1 MPFVT
6 RYLAY
11 PLALDLNELPNLRS
25 QKWFLELSCPLINKV
40 YWKGRYVFVQD
51 VGFCSVMDVHLGN
64 GSSWKGFPDGILWC
78 FDGFF
83 APTPPQSRVSFRQQL
98 ADQHVGE
105 KTSPEAWPSSRRNPG
120 AVAREEICR

>member
-40 YWKGRYVFVQD
+40 YWKGRYVFVKD
-51 VGFCSVMDVHLGN
+51 VGFGSVMDVHLGN
-64 GSSWKGFPDGILWC
+64 GSSWKGFPDGILRC
-78 FDGFF
+78 FDSFF
-83 APTPPQSRVSFRQQL
+83 APKNLPLEFCIGT
-98 ADQHVGE
+98 
-105 KTSPEAWPSSRRNPG
+105 
-120 AVAREEICR
+120 